1 MKRVF
6 AACIA
11 FAALGSLKAQDS
23 VSTGKKP
30 VTFDLSNRANDHLMV
45 QYGVAGWTSV
55 PDSAKP
61 GGFSRFFNIYFMLD
75 RPFKNSPHYSMG
87 FGAGIGSDNIFF
99 KDKYV
104 NLKATGSTLPFTDVS
119 SSSSNHYK
127 KFKLT
132 SIYLD
137 IPVEIRYAADPET
150 GKGLKGAIGLKLG
163 LLLKAYTKGKNAIN
177 SAGTSLYSGSYIM
190 KESDK
195 HFINSTR
202 LAVTGRLGLGHISL
216 YGSYSIT
223 SFLKSGAGPEIRPY
237 NIGIA
242 FSGL

>member
-11 FAALGSLKAQDS
+11 LAAIGSLKAQDS
-23 VSTGKKP
+23 SKTVKKSGM
-30 VTFDLSNRANDHLMV
+30 FDLSNRANDHLMI
-45 QYGVAGWTSV
+45 QYGVSGWSAV

-61 GGFSRFFNIYFMLD
+61 GGFSRHFNIYFMLD
-75 RPFKNSPHYSMG
+75 KPFKSNPNYSLG
-87 FGAGIGSDNIFF
+87 IGAGIGSDNIFF

-104 NLKATGSTLPFTDVS
+104 NLKATSSTLPFTDVS
-119 SSSSNHYK
+119 SASTNHYK

-132 SIYLD
+132 SIYFD
-137 IPVEIRYAADPET
+137 VPVEIRYSQNPET
-150 GKGLKGAIGLKLG
+150 GKGFKFAAGLKLG

-177 SAGTSLYSGSYIM
+177 SAGSSIYSGSYIM

-202 LAVTGRLGLGHISL
+202 LAATGRIGLGHISL
-216 YGSYSIT
+216 SGAYSIT

-237 NIGIA
+237 QIGLT

>member
-1 MKRVF
+1 MMKRVF
-6 AACIA
+6 AAFIA

-23 VSTGKKP
+23 TTAGKKQI
-30 VTFDLSNRANDHLMV
+30 DLSNRANDHLMI
-45 QYGVAGWTSV
+45 QYGVAGWSSV
-55 PDSAKP
+55 PDSARP
-61 GGFSRFFNIYFMLD
+61 GGFSRFFNFYFMLD

-104 NLKATGSTLPFTDVS
+104 NLKATGPTLPFTDVS

-132 SIYLD
+132 TVYLD

-150 GKGLKGAIGLKLG
+150 GKGLKGALGLKLG
-163 LLLKAYTKGKNAIN
+163 LLLKAYTKGKNAI
-177 SAGTSLYSGSYIM
+177 SSSGTSLYSSSYIM

-202 LAVTGRLGLGHISL
+202 LAVTGRLGLGHVSL
-216 YGSYSIT
+216 VGSYSVT

-242 FSGL
+242 ISGL